1 MKKEIL
7 PFVLSMLVF
16 VIVLSGC
23 GGNVPATSTQ
33 QEQATAPAATE
44 ASTQETVSTEAAPGS
59 GTPDLCVSPQLEVE
73 AQKVQKHMREFD
85 DASILASSVPQAQL
99 STSIADL
106 QRIRRE
112 ADDEAVPSCLVDLKG
127 YQLSHMNSVINTLL
141 AFMRAKEPLSIDC
154 VDIQAN
160 TEEEAVCQNIALAR
174 QQHDQYLVELA
185 RVLGLT
191 VVPATPGTAPTP
203 AETVTP

>member
-1 MKKEIL
+1 MKKELSRFIL
-7 PFVLSMLVF
+7 PILVF
-16 VIVLSGC
+16 TIVLSGC
-23 GGNVPATSTQ
+23 GGNVPATSTDTAAPTAAAT
-33 QEQATAPAATE
+33 QEPVSTSAAPA
-44 ASTQETVSTEAAPGS
+44 SI
-59 GTPDLCVSPQLEVE
+59 TPDLCVSPQIEEE

-112 ADDEAVPSCLVDLKG
+112 ADDEVVPPCLVGLKN

-141 AFMRAKEPLSIDC
+141 AFMRSKDPLAIDC
-154 VDIQAN
+154 VDIQSN

-191 VVPATPGTAPTP
+191 VVPATP
-203 AETVTP
+203 AETATP

>member
-1 MKKEIL
+1 MKKELL
-7 PFVLSMLVF
+7 PIILSMLVF
-16 VIVLSGC
+16 AIVLSGC
-23 GGNVPATSTQ
+23 GGNVPVTSTNS
-33 QEQATAPAATE
+33 TASTE
-44 ASTQETVSTEAAPGS
+44 ASTQEPVSTDVASVS
-59 GTPDLCVSPQLEVE
+59 GTPDLCISPQIESE

-85 DASILASSVPQAQL
+85 DASTLASSVPQAQL

-112 ADDEAVPSCLVDLKG
+112 ADDEAVPPCLANLKG
-127 YQLSHMNSVINTLL
+127 YQISHMNSVINTLL
-141 AFMRAKEPLSIDC
+141 AFMRSKDPLAIDC
-154 VDIQAN
+154 VDIQSQ

-191 VVPATPGTAPTP
+191 VVPATPP
-203 AETVTP
+203 AETPTP

>member
-1 MKKEIL
+1 MKKVLL
-7 PFVLSMLVF
+7 PFILCLLVF
-16 VIVLSGC
+16 VVVLSGC
-23 GGNVPATSTQ
+23 GGNVPATSTNNK
-33 QEQATAPAATE
+33 A
-44 ASTQETVSTEAAPGS
+44 STEAATQPPVSTDAASIS
-59 GTPDLCVSPQLEVE
+59 GTPDLCISPQIEAE

-99 STSIADL
+99 NTSIADL

-112 ADDEAVPSCLVDLKG
+112 ADDEVVPACLTNLKV
-127 YQLSHMNSVINTLL
+127 YQISHMNSVINTLL
-141 AFMRAKEPLSIDC
+141 AFMRSKDPLSIDC
-154 VDIQAN
+154 VDIQSQ

-191 VVPATPGTAPTP
+191 VVPATPAASETPTP
-203 AETVTP
+203 

>member
-1 MKKEIL
+1 MKKELL
-7 PFVLSMLVF
+7 PFILSMLVF
-16 VIVLSGC
+16 AIVLSGC
-23 GGNVPATSTQ
+23 GGNVPATSTNVEVSTAAAT
-33 QEQATAPAATE
+33 QEPAAT
-44 ASTQETVSTEAAPGS
+44 TVVST
-59 GTPDLCVSPQLEVE
+59 TPDLCISPQIEAE

-85 DASILASSVPQAQL
+85 DASTLASSVPQAQL

-112 ADDEAVPSCLVDLKG
+112 ADDEVVPACLANLKN
-127 YQLSHMNSVINTLL
+127 YQISHMNSVINTLL
-141 AFMRAKEPLSIDC
+141 AFMRSKDPLAIDC
-154 VDIQAN
+154 VDIQSN

-191 VVPATPGTAPTP
+191 VVPATPGAETPTP
-203 AETVTP
+203 

>member
-1 MKKEIL
+1 MKKQLQSFIL
-7 PFVLSMLVF
+7 LLLFF
-16 VIVLSGC
+16 ATILSGC
-23 GGNVPATSTQ
+23 GGN
-33 QEQATAPAATE
+33 APAISTDTTVPTE
-44 ASTQETVSTEAAPGS
+44 ASTQESASTAQAPT
-59 GTPDLCVSPQLEVE
+59 TPDLCVSPQIEEE

-99 STSIADL
+99 SNSIADL

-112 ADDEAVPSCLVDLKG
+112 ADDEQIPPCLADLKN
-127 YQLSHMNSVINTLL
+127 YQISHMNSVINTLL
-141 AFMRAKEPLSIDC
+141 AFMRSKDPLAIDC
-154 VDIQAN
+154 VDIQSN

-191 VVPATPGTAPTP
+191 VVPATPP
-203 AETVTP
+203 AETPTP

>member
-1 MKKEIL
+1 MKKDL
-7 PFVLSMLVF
+7 VPVLISMLVF
-16 VIVLSGC
+16 TIVLSGC
-23 GGNVPATSTQ
+23 GGNIPATSTN
-33 QEQATAPAATE
+33 AE
-44 ASTQETVSTEAAPGS
+44 ASTAVSTQEPVSTAAVS
-59 GTPDLCVSPQLEVE
+59 TTADLCVSPQIEAE

-112 ADDEAVPSCLVDLKG
+112 ADDEKIPPCLADLKN
-127 YQLSHMNSVINTLL
+127 YQIGHMNSVINTLL
-141 AFMRAKEPLSIDC
+141 AFMRSKDPLAIDC
-154 VDIQAN
+154 VDIQSN
-160 TEEEAVCQNIALAR
+160 TEEEAVCQSIALAR

-191 VVPATPGTAPTP
+191 VVPATPGAVTTP
-203 AETVTP
+203 AETPTP

>member
-1 MKKEIL
+1 MKKELSRFIL
-7 PFVLSMLVF
+7 PILVF
-16 VIVLSGC
+16 TIVLSGC
-23 GGNVPATSTQ
+23 GGNVPATSTD
-33 QEQATAPAATE
+33 TAAPTAAAT
-44 ASTQETVSTEAAPGS
+44 QEPVSTSVAPTS
-59 GTPDLCVSPQLEVE
+59 TTPDLCLSPQIEEE

-112 ADDEAVPSCLVDLKG
+112 ADDEVVPPCLAALKN
-127 YQLSHMNSVINTLL
+127 YQISHMNSVINTLL
-141 AFMRAKEPLSIDC
+141 AFMRSKDPLAIDC
-154 VDIQAN
+154 VDIQSS

-191 VVPATPGTAPTP
+191 VVPATPAETPTP
-203 AETVTP
+203 